1 MRLIGLG
8 DLGQFECALGQFEKK
23 KAVHR
28 HTSQTWGQHRQASPL
43 LCQVTA
49 AATEAAVDFP
59 MPKVVDYSKWADID
73 VSDDD
78 EDGPANA
85 KAAKDAKAAARAEA
99 QRQAE
104 VSQRQAEAAGLRS
117 AIDAAA
123 MASSVGDYQML
134 DQMMAQAQASAP
146 LAPEMEAVLSTLPEA
161 ARIAARASASLQTA
175 AGPAASGAK
184 EPTLAELLKAQGISL
199 DADDPGLESVEEFFE
214 TADSAAASEKK
225 LQEAQERARAAAAA
239 GTKPTGPSHLD
250 SKAIEWEGQW
260 S

>member
-1 MRLIGLG
+1 LQPHADNEWFQPELWKDAYARTRTRVSVPAG
-8 DLGQFECALGQFEKK
+8 
-23 KAVHR
+23 V
-28 HTSQTWGQHRQASPL
+28 WRQPCPKGGPRWPSPH
-43 LCQVTA
+43 
-49 AATEAAVDFP
+49 

-73 VSDDD
+73 VSDD

-85 KAAKDAKAAARAEA
+85 KAVKDAKAAARAEA

-104 VSQRQAEAAGLRS
+104 VSQRQAEAASLTS

-123 MASSVGDYQML
+123 MASSVGNYQML

-175 AGPAASGAK
+175 ASPATSSAK

-225 LQEAQERARAAAAA
+225 IHEAQERARTAVAA
-239 GTKPTGPSHLD
+239 GTKPTGPHILD
-250 SKAIEWEGQW
+250 SNAIEWEGQW